1 MGSKAYVR
9 NHRFCDIEL
18 MTRDPLRLN
27 HPWKGPCER
36 FSVYIHILRSLSA
49 KQWTMTKCVS
59 AILWC
64 SSRPS
69 FLKGKPPIF
78 KNSGEKEINEALLVW
93 KKRVYVPQKGIF
105 LCIKCQGKMGTLGIC
120 KQQKLGGISLRMKR
134 SVLGDACCQILYM
147 HQFFFSFLKI
157 GVIDLKCLTVL
168 SCCIVPDSLLFI
180 TL

>member
-27 HPWKGPCER
+27 HPWKGPWEGS
-36 FSVYIHILRSLSA
+36 SVYIHILRSLSA

-93 KKRVYVPQKGIF
+93 KKKSLCTTKRYFSLYQMSGKNGNFRNLQTAEIGWNFSENEEIRSWGRLLSNIIYASIF
-105 LCIKCQGKMGTLGIC
+105 
-120 KQQKLGGISLRMKR
+120 
-134 SVLGDACCQILYM
+134 
-147 HQFFFSFLKI
+147 FLI
-157 GVIDLKCLTVL
+157 
-168 SCCIVPDSLLFI
+168 P
-180 TL
+180 